1 MVKIQVYYCMEKI
14 IYRFVALTAIF
25 IGLSACKKDEVILN
39 LTYESEEIA
48 AEGKEVVMS
57 VESNTDW
64 TAASS
69 ADWVLVQPEQGSGNA
84 TLVVTVSAN
93 KVEEARKATVTLL
106 GGGLTSEVTISQA
119 PYVLKVPE
127 AADAIEG
134 KEQGAAGETI
144 VLSVAEIPHAH
155 TYKWYRDGKEVQNT
169 EERTLS
175 VIAGGTYTVAGE
187 NGLGEGPKSP
197 EKKVSFST
205 DYVFDTANA
214 SYEGGDYNNAYKVEF
229 SKSIDEQTEIGATVI
244 FYEEKPDYKNIIL
257 PARSYKA
264 IPPYLNDYTAVGTI
278 ATNNEYALEG
288 TRFYIKKDGQ
298 IVSETVN
305 YVKENGGTLE
315 VAYVGGTYT
324 IKGSLDCFVTTTE
337 VDPDWG
343 EYQVPVDSGT
353 FTFEYSGKLE
363 FENNWRD
370 WGVYYFD
377 EDFLDDDYDLGKVS
391 TAYLK
396 YGGTKDYGT
405 PVWGLELWGGDQ
417 STAGYDVF
425 ATFFAARDTIPEG
438 RYTIAS
444 EPGKAVRGTAERG
457 YYLKPA
463 YYGMNCKRWNPE
475 ISDYDQAILG
485 QPVQESYLDI
495 EKTGEGEYTISY
507 MLVDSRKHK
516 ITAKYSGHVE
526 ILGGNGA
533 SASSSPASLKSR

>member
-127 AADAIEG
+127 AAGAIEG

-288 TRFYIKKDGQ
+288 TRF
-298 IVSETVN
+298 
-305 YVKENGGTLE
+305 
-315 VAYVGGTYT
+315 
-324 IKGSLDCFVTTTE
+324 
-337 VDPDWG
+337 
-343 EYQVPVDSGT
+343 
-353 FTFEYSGKLE
+353 
-363 FENNWRD
+363 
-370 WGVYYFD
+370 
-377 EDFLDDDYDLGKVS
+377 
-391 TAYLK
+391 
-396 YGGTKDYGT
+396 
-405 PVWGLELWGGDQ
+405 
-417 STAGYDVF
+417 
-425 ATFFAARDTIPEG
+425 
-438 RYTIAS
+438 
-444 EPGKAVRGTAERG
+444 
-457 YYLKPA
+457 
-463 YYGMNCKRWNPE
+463 
-475 ISDYDQAILG
+475 
-485 QPVQESYLDI
+485 
-495 EKTGEGEYTISY
+495 
-507 MLVDSRKHK
+507 
-516 ITAKYSGHVE
+516 
-526 ILGGNGA
+526 
-533 SASSSPASLKSR
+533 